1 MELHQLRYFLAIV
14 DSGTFTA
21 AADAVRVSQSG
32 VSTQVRKL
40 ERELGVA
47 LLERSSRRVALTPE
61 GERLVPQI
69 RAAVAAAD
77 EVRSAALDL
86 RGLVHGTLRV
96 GAVTGL
102 AWPPLFDALGRTHDG
117 HPGIDIRL
125 QEGMSR
131 DLIDGVRQG
140 TLDIAV
146 AAWADAAPDDLQ
158 SSIVVD
164 EPLVALVASDHP
176 WARRTRIRPSELA
189 RADLISLPPGTGARD
204 ALEAVMAREHTSVTP
219 RWEVATP
226 AYIEVLAAR
235 GLGIGILN
243 VANAEHWASVTAVP
257 IASPLARSALGVVWR
272 ANPSHA
278 ARALLE
284 RLVDGERNL

>member
-21 AADAVRVSQSG
+21 AAEAVRVSQSG

-40 ERELGVA
+40 ERELGVE
-47 LLERSSRRVALTPE
+47 LLERSSRQVRLTAE
-61 GERLVPQI
+61 GERLVPYA
-69 RAAVAAAD
+69 RAAVAAVD
-77 EVRSAALDL
+77 EVRAAALDL
-86 RGLVHGTLRV
+86 RGLVSGTLRV

-102 AWPPLFDALGRTHDG
+102 AWPPLFDALAGMHAE

-131 DLIDGVRQG
+131 ELVERVREGMLDL
-140 TLDIAV
+140 AV
-146 AAWADAAPDDLQ
+146 AAWADAAPDDLHT
-158 SSIVVD
+158 SIVVD
-164 EPLVALVASDHP
+164 EALAVLVAPGHP
-176 WARRTRIRPSELA
+176 WASRSRIRPAELA

-204 ALEAVMAREHTSVTP
+204 ALDAVMAREGVVVVP

-235 GLGIGILN
+235 GLGVGVLN
-243 VANAEHWASVTAVP
+243 IVNARQWTTVRAVP
-257 IASPLARSALGVVWR
+257 IASPAARAALGIVWR
-272 ANPSHA
+272 PTPTHA

-284 RLVDGERNL
+284 RLVG